1 MLTRLFAVFC
11 LSCCFVT
18 LSAQLYI
25 NEYSCAN
32 MNGVLDNNSEYNDW
46 IELYNSSSTT
56 VNLSGYYIS
65 DNINNPTKF
74 QIPSGTVPANG
85 FTRVFCS
92 GRGIVNGVWIH
103 ANFKL
108 TQCKSEEIVL
118 SNPSGAIVDSV
129 TIRRHQ
135 LEHSWGRSS
144 DGAATWSVFK
154 IPTSNTSNNTS
165 TAFQPYSPTP
175 VFSQAPGFYPG
186 SITVNITTTDPTATI
201 RYTIDGSEPN
211 TGSSV
216 YSGPINVAVT
226 TVIRAIGVSSNPNIP
241 TSFMESN
248 TYFIGVT
255 HTVAVLSI
263 YGTGI
268 IQLMNGDWN
277 AEPLSGLEFFD
288 KTGVF
293 RTEATGNS
301 NKHGNDSWAYD
312 QRGIDYICRDQMG
325 YNDALDW
332 KLFRRKDRDEFQRI
346 MIKAAANDNYPFEN
360 GAHIRDAYVH
370 TLSQEADLHMDERTW
385 EPCVMYV
392 NGQYWGVYDYREKV
406 DDHDFMTYYYDQDE
420 NNIQFLKTWGG
431 TWSEYGGAQAQSD
444 WNAFSN
450 FVTSNNMQTAAN
462 WAYVDSVYNW
472 KSLAD
477 YVILNSVVVSM
488 DWLNWN
494 TAWWRGMDPQGDK
507 KKWRYALWD
516 NDATF
521 GHYINYTG
529 IPNTSPNADPC
540 DPESLPDPG
549 GQGHIPIL
557 NALMT
562 NETFKQW
569 YVNRFADLMNT
580 TFSCDSMTTLL
591 NSMIGEITPEMPGQ
605 VARWGGTVT
614 GWQNNVTTLNNFI
627 TARCTALTQGLID
640 CYDLNGPYQIIIEV
654 QPVGAGTVQVNSLT
668 LDQFPWTGN
677 YFGGIPVILQTT
689 PTSAQ
694 YTFDHW
700 EMVNMPTPNAT
711 SDSIGVDLTQAD
723 HIIAVY
729 KVEEI
734 ADNAFIATGFS
745 PNNDGNN
752 DMIYLHG
759 LEGAQSFEFTV
770 YNRWGQ
776 QVFFTKD
783 ANTGWDGKTNG
794 IMNPAGV
801 YAYVLNVT
809 NVDGSS
815 SVKTGNITLFR

>member
-1 MLTRLFAVFC
+1 
-11 LSCCFVT
+11 
-18 LSAQLYI
+18 
-25 NEYSCAN
+25 
-32 MNGVLDNNSEYNDW
+32 
-46 IELYNSSSTT
+46 
-56 VNLSGYYIS
+56 
-65 DNINNPTKF
+65 
-74 QIPSGTVPANG
+74 
-85 FTRVFCS
+85 
-92 GRGIVNGVWIH
+92 
-103 ANFKL
+103 
-108 TQCKSEEIVL
+108 
-118 SNPSGAIVDSV
+118 
-129 TIRRHQ
+129 
-135 LEHSWGRSS
+135 
-144 DGAATWSVFK
+144 
-154 IPTSNTSNNTS
+154 
-165 TAFQPYSPTP
+165 
-175 VFSQAPGFYPG
+175 
-186 SITVNITTTDPTATI
+186 
-201 RYTIDGSEPN
+201 
-211 TGSSV
+211 
-216 YSGPINVAVT
+216 
-226 TVIRAIGVSSNPNIP
+226 
-241 TSFMESN
+241 
-248 TYFIGVT
+248 
-255 HTVAVLSI
+255 
-263 YGTGI
+263 
-268 IQLMNGDWN
+268 
-277 AEPLSGLEFFD
+277 
-288 KTGVF
+288 
-293 RTEATGNS
+293 
-301 NKHGNDSWAYD
+301 
-312 QRGIDYICRDQMG
+312 MG

-385 EPCVMYV
+385 EPCILYV

-406 DDHDFMTYYYDQDE
+406 DDHDFTTYYYDQDE
-420 NNIQFLKTWGG
+420 NNLQFLKTWGG
-431 TWSEYGGAQAQSD
+431 TWSEYGGAQAQND
-444 WNAFSN
+444 WNAFSA

-605 VARWGGTVT
+605 VARWGGTMT

-627 TARCTALTQGLID
+627 TARCTALTQGMID
-640 CYDLNGPYQIIIEV
+640 CYDLNGPYQIMIEV

-700 EMVNMPTPNAT
+700 EMVNIPTPNAT

-734 ADNAFIATGFS
+734 TDNAFIATGFS

-783 ANTGWDGKTNG
+783 AATGWDGKTNG
-794 IMNPAGV
+794 VMNPAGV

-809 NVDGSS
+809 NVDGST